1 MARKNQTS
9 ISEMV
14 LLGISALAE
23 HQSLLFFL
31 FLFIYLLT
39 LLGNLLIILLIRFD
53 DHLRRTPMYF
63 FLSYLSLADAMFAS
77 TTVPKILMSLMSETK
92 TISFN
97 GCLIQMYF
105 FLTFG
110 NTDNFLLACMAYDRY
125 VAICRPLHYTT
136 LMSHKCCLVLA
147 SGSWI
152 ISALHSLLYTL
163 LVSRLSFCASR
174 EIPYLFCDVYP
185 LLELSCSETGLIKIL
200 VQTEGVVDIL
210 GPFVL
215 IFISY
220 IHIFCAIMRV
230 PPTARKR
237 KAFSTCGSHLAAV
250 VLFYGTISSL
260 YFQPAS
266 AYAAQKGTVISLL
279 YAVVTPMLNPF
290 IYSLRN
296 QDIKAAARRL
306 LGRIRD
312 FLRKQAP
319 GKGTVSFS

>member
-1 MARKNQTS
+1 FPGFFRGSHALHNQTS

-53 DHLRRTPMYF
+53 DHLRHTPMYF

-136 LMSHKCCLVLA
+136 MMSHKCCLVLA

-152 ISALHSLLYTL
+152 VSALHSLLYTL

-174 EIPYLFCDVYP
+174 EIPYLFCDP
-185 LLELSCSETGLIKIL
+185 LLQLSCSDTSVNEAVIFF
-200 VQTEGVVDIL
+200 EGVIVVL

-215 IFISY
+215 VILTYVRIVVAVMKLSSSG
-220 IHIFCAIMRV
+220 R
-230 PPTARKR
+230 R
-237 KAFSTCGSHLAAV
+237 KAFSTCGSHLTMV
-250 VLFYGTISSL
+250 TLFYGAIIAVYFLPTSS
-260 YFQPAS
+260 YSSQRGAVFAVV
-266 AYAAQKGTVISLL
+266 YTVI
-279 YAVVTPMLNPF
+279 TPMSNPY

-296 QDIKAAARRL
+296 KDVKEALWGL
-306 LGRIRD
+306 LGKRV
-312 FLRKQAP
+312 FLQQ
-319 GKGTVSFS
+319 S